1 MTVSVLLEGTLK
13 EGEKDGFTAL
23 LTEKFKLTKTFDGF
37 QTIDL
42 TYNVEDP
49 NNWVITE
56 LWDSKEDYEKYL
68 QFRQEDGTLDEVA
81 AVCTD
86 APSVRIFEIIDTSS

>member
-1 MTVSVLLEGTLK
+1 MTVSVLLEGHLID
-13 EGEKDGFTAL
+13 GERDGFTAL

-37 QTIDL
+37 QKIDL

-56 LWDSKEDYEKYL
+56 LWDSKEDYQKYL

-81 AVCTD
+81 SICAD
-86 APSVRIFEIIDTSS
+86 APSVRIFDIVDTA